1 MLWNQNIIG
10 VTKSDVLAL
19 IAIVKHVNTIN
30 SNNELSDDDKH
41 KRIFNVLDDYSSV
54 VDDCDVIN
62 NRLINDTDY
71 TIIKLIEEL

>member
-10 VTKSDVLAL
+10 VTKNDVLAL

-41 KRIFNVLDDYSSV
+41 KRIFNVLEDYSSV

>member
-41 KRIFNVLDDYSSV
+41 KRIFNVLEDYSSV

>member
-41 KRIFNVLDDYSSV
+41 KRIFNVLEDYSYV

>member
-10 VTKSDVLAL
+10 VTKSDILAL

-41 KRIFNVLDDYSSV
+41 KRIFNVLEDYSSV

>member
-19 IAIVKHVNTIN
+19 IAIVKHVIAIN

-41 KRIFNVLDDYSSV
+41 KRIFNVLEDYSSV

>member
-41 KRIFNVLDDYSSV
+41 KRIFNVLEDYSSV

-62 NRLINDTDY
+62 NHLINDTDY

>member
-41 KRIFNVLDDYSSV
+41 KRIFNVLEDYSSV
-54 VDDCDVIN
+54 VDDCDIIN

>member
-10 VTKSDVLAL
+10 VTKSDILAL
-19 IAIVKHVNTIN
+19 IAIVKRVNTIN

-41 KRIFNVLDDYSSV
+41 KRIFNVLEDYSSV

>member
-19 IAIVKHVNTIN
+19 IAIVKHINTIN

-41 KRIFNVLDDYSSV
+41 KRIFNVLEDYSFV

>member
-19 IAIVKHVNTIN
+19 IAIVKHVSAIN

-41 KRIFNVLDDYSSV
+41 KRIFNVLEDYSSV

>member
-10 VTKSDVLAL
+10 VIKSDVLAL

-41 KRIFNVLDDYSSV
+41 KRIFNVLEDYSSV

>member
-41 KRIFNVLDDYSSV
+41 KRIFNVLKDYSSV

>member
-1 MLWNQNIIG
+1 MLWNQNIVG

-30 SNNELSDDDKH
+30 SNNELSDNDKH
-41 KRIFNVLDDYSSV
+41 KRIFNVLEDYSSV

>member
-1 MLWNQNIIG
+1 MLWNQNIVG

-41 KRIFNVLDDYSSV
+41 KRIFNVLEDYSSV

>member
-30 SNNELSDDDKH
+30 SNNELNDDDKH
-41 KRIFNVLDDYSSV
+41 KRIFNVLEDYSSV

>member
-10 VTKSDVLAL
+10 ITKSDVLAL

-41 KRIFNVLDDYSSV
+41 KRIFNVLEDYSSV